1 MDRREVMKSLAAMFG
16 ADLLLP
22 IRIAIS
28 QNFDPIDFSGGTLFS
43 ELQKNQIS
51 AAAETI
57 IPETDTPGAKAAN
70 VVNFIEVMLQ
80 EWYQMDDQKR
90 FLQGVNSLRKYC
102 LQKYN
107 QNFSS
112 LSQNQQIATMSLLQD
127 GKATIFPDGGCEFFN
142 HIKQLT
148 IFGYYTSEIGMT
160 IERKYLP
167 VPGHY
172 DGSYPYDKVKT
183 LFTS

>member
-1 MDRREVMKSLAAMFG
+1 MDRREVMKSLAALFG
-16 ADLLLP
+16 TDLLLP

-80 EWYQMDDQKR
+80 EWYQMDDQKK
-90 FLQGVNSLRKYC
+90 FLQGANSLRKYC

-142 HIKQLT
+142 L
-148 IFGYYTSEIGMT
+148 
-160 IERKYLP
+160 
-167 VPGHY
+167 
-172 DGSYPYDKVKT
+172 
-183 LFTS
+183 